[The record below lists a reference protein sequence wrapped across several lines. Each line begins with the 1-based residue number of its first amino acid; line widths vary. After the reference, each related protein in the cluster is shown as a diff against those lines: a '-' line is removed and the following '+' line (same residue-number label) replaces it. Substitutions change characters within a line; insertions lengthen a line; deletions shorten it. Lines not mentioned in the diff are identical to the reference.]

1 MWKTSY
7 FLFRGKGFFIDFYYG
22 VGYLKNTNLALLL
35 KRVFKH
41 YLWFLTLYLGFLCVT
56 RKTGT
61 FFSLPFTFI
70 GESFLEEKDSWVV
83 L

>member
-1 MWKTSY
+1 MWKTSC
-7 FLFRGKGFFIDFYYG
+7 FLIVGKGFFIVFYYG
-22 VGYLKNTNLALLL
+22 AGRLKNTNLALLL

-41 YLWFLTLYLGFLCVT
+41 YLWFLVLYLDFLCVT

-61 FFSLPFTFI
+61 FFSLPLTFI